1 MKTSAHEDNCT
12 AAQLRSWAK
21 AILCQRD
28 CEPHD
33 YGLLQQ
39 HIPGRAASA
48 PSSRSQTHTSRR
60 TLGRTSLPRSVVKSQ
75 SYREC
80 SGCGGSR

>member
-39 HIPGRAASA
+39 HIPGRLLAL
-48 PSSRSQTHTSRR
+48 RR
-60 TLGRTSLPRSVVKSQ
+60 ADPRLIRVVGR
-75 SYREC
+75 
-80 SGCGGSR
+80 